1 MIWWLSRRAE
11 AESSAGAFVLL
22 SRLPPLEGLD
32 LI

>member
-11 AESSAGAFVLL
+11 ADTSAGAFVLRQ
-22 SRLPPLEGLD
+22 SALEGLD